1 MFLFPEQKSD
11 LHKLKEEKLY
21 LQNKFEELE
30 ANKSAEIAELCISID
45 NMKKQLDEV
54 EIEKNTIANNENVL
68 SEQRDELEMKYKTA
82 LIKTDEL
89 ETKNSEVNKKL
100 EVVENDLQKVK
111 ASTRILLQTCI
122 SSSEKLTSH
131 AVSEN
136 ELSSTAGTPA
146 YYMIISEELNN
157 TLSKLINVY
166 EKFTNDDKVIDEFA
180 ETIIVGGHLLA
191 SVYIQG
197 TAICNTSANIESGER
212 ISDQIKIW
220 SQSVKS
226 MFESFLNENV
236 TDSEVKSKTEC
247 VQAQLQELTVLI
259 GGLSKNFNT
268 SDQLSDLVDEELSGM
283 DKAINEAALKIEE
296 MLLSSRASDSG
307 IKLEVNEKILDAC
320 TSLMQCIRILVQKS
334 RLVQAEII
342 SMGKGSASV
351 KEFYKRNHQWTEGL
365 ISAAKSVAQ
374 GANFLLTAAN
384 KAVAGDS
391 KHQLDLVVA
400 AQEIAASTAQL
411 VVASRVKAPRGSE
424 NLAALGVASKNVTQ
438 ATGAVVATAKDSS
451 NRLEDSQDMDL
462 IKLSVHQ
469 AKTLDMEMQVK
480 VLELEQALQTERLR
494 LAAFR
499 RKNYQNSDDSK
510 K

>member
-1 MFLFPEQKSD
+1 MNKI
-11 LHKLKEEKLY
+11 KEEKLQ
-21 LQNKFEELE
+21 LQNQLEELE
-30 ANKSAEIAELCISID
+30 ANKSAEIAELCISMD
-45 NMKKQLDEV
+45 NIKKQLADV
-54 EIEKNTIANNENVL
+54 ETEKNTLTNNENLL
-68 SEQRDELEMKYKTA
+68 SEKRNEFEMKYKTA

-89 ETKNSEVNKKL
+89 ETKNLEINKKL
-100 EVVENDLQKVK
+100 EGVQSDLQKIES
-111 ASTRILLQTCI
+111 STKILLQTCI
-122 SSSEKLTSH
+122 KSSEKLTSH
-131 AVSEN
+131 AVTEN

-146 YYMIISEELNN
+146 YFMIISEELNN
-157 TLSKLINVY
+157 SLSKLINVH
-166 EKFTNDDKVIDEFA
+166 EKYTEDDKAIDEFA
-180 ETIIVGGHLLA
+180 DTIIVGGHLLA

-212 ISDQIKIW
+212 ISDQIKNW

-236 TDSEVKSKTEC
+236 TNSEVKSKTES
-247 VQAQLQELTVLI
+247 VQVQLQELNILI
-259 GGLSKNFNT
+259 GGLSKNLNT
-268 SDQLSDLVDEELSGM
+268 SDQLSDLVDVELSGM

-320 TSLMQCIRILVQKS
+320 TNLMQCIRILVQKS

-424 NLAALGVASKNVTQ
+424 NLQALGVASKNVTQ

-499 RKNYQNSDDSK
+499 RKNYQSSDVDNK